1 MKIATLLVVPCAITL
16 MLGGVLLWPNVPTAD
31 SSTAQA
37 SQHAQSH
44 PHDPEQEAVDALQA
58 RYRTFVSAQSSLTVP
73 TEISLASL
81 QILFDE
87 REQLR
92 QQSFTPAEQAQLF
105 AEDRLMEQL
114 TLRRRALA
122 EARDSDKS
130 QLASELDL
138 WLAEQ
143 PGWFR
148 EAEANSRL
156 LEELQELAQ
165 MDPAKREALLLET
178 GGGGSGGS
186 DAPAGAEPAR
196 VRGAAQRLSGRA
208 QTTAK
213 RGPGRAAAGAA
224 GTLVRA
230 RPVAPGRGTH
240 PAQAG
245 GATHQMRKGP
255 VMGPLDIA
263 LIAACWHPAA
273 AAR

>member
-1 MKIATLLVVPCAITL
+1 
-16 MLGGVLLWPNVPTAD
+16 
-31 SSTAQA
+31 
-37 SQHAQSH
+37 
-44 PHDPEQEAVDALQA
+44 
-58 RYRTFVSAQSSLTVP
+58 VSAQSSLTVP
-73 TEISLASL
+73 TEITLASL
-81 QILFDE
+81 QILFDK

-156 LEELQELAQ
+156 LEGLAQ

-178 GGGGSGGS
+178 GGPEAVDRMRQLEQNRQGFNEQLTGYL
-186 DAPAGAEPAR
+186 AERKQLPNEAR
-196 VRGAAQRLSGRA
+196 AEQQQELLARWFEPGQWRRVEALTRLKQGE
-208 QTTAK
+208 
-213 RGPGRAAAGAA
+213 P
-224 GTLVRA
+224 
-230 RPVAPGRGTH
+230 
-240 PAQAG
+240 QAE
-245 GATHQMRKGP
+245 
-255 VMGPLDIA
+255 
-263 LIAACWHPAA
+263 
-273 AAR
+273 

>member
-16 MLGGVLLWPNVPTAD
+16 LLGGVLLWPAAPTAG
-31 SSTAQA
+31 SSSDQA
-37 SQHAQSH
+37 NQHAQSH
-44 PHDPEQEAVDALQA
+44 PHDPEQEAADALQA

-73 TEISLASL
+73 TEISLTSL

-122 EARDSDKS
+122 EARESEKS

-138 WLAEQ
+138 WLTEQ

-156 LEELQELAQ
+156 LEELQGLAQ
-165 MDPAKREALLLET
+165 MDPAKRDALLLET
-178 GGGGSGGS
+178 GGPEAVDRMRQLEQNRQGF
-186 DAPAGAEPAR
+186 EE
-196 VRGAAQRLSGRA
+196 QLSGFLAELR
-208 QTTAK
+208 QL
-213 RGPGRAAAGAA
+213 PNE
-224 GTLVRA
+224 
-230 RPVAPGRGTH
+230 
-240 PAQAG
+240 AQAEQQQELLARWFEPG
-245 GATHQMRKGP
+245 QWRRVEAITRLKLGEP
-255 VMGPLDIA
+255 
-263 LIAACWHPAA
+263 PAE
-273 AAR
+273 